1 MDKNALRDIN
11 IENLKKNPILVNL
24 KTSSNSKEYVNPNI
38 LEKLRSMSL
47 ANSINNNC
55 DKKIIKKVNF
65 IKSKKRDNNVEV
77 SNKNGLANIAFKEN
91 DIELISGRK
100 GLVYIFNLRGG

>member
-1 MDKNALRDIN
+1 MRDIN